1 MKKLDRRIARTR
13 KALGDAIIDLALEKN
28 YDQITVRD
36 LTHYANV
43 GYATFYRH
51 FKSKDALLSYVLQ
64 SALEDLK
71 NLVSQEDTVYDEA
84 LASYKYFSQNT
95 RLLRVYVDLPR
106 SNVARQLI
114 RKELAELVVERY
126 KERDSTGIPLEVSV
140 IHIIE
145 SAHELLRWYLH
156 NIEKYSL
163 EEVAVIYA
171 DLILGATE
179 STALVPREEWL
190 RENPTHQYNKPIN
203 ANEAPPRPAN

>member
-1 MKKLDRRIARTR
+1 MKKLDRRVARTR
-13 KALGDAIIDLALEKN
+13 KALGDAIIGLALEKD
-28 YDQITVRD
+28 YQQITVRD

-51 FKSKDALLSYVLQ
+51 FKSKDELLSYVLQ
-64 SALEDLK
+64 SALEELK
-71 NLVSQEDTVYDEA
+71 NVVAQEDTLYDEA

-114 RKELAELVVERY
+114 RKELAEIVVERY
-126 KERDSTGIPLEVSV
+126 KERDSTSVPLEVSV

-145 SAHELLRWYLH
+145 SAHELLRWYLQ
-156 NIEKYSL
+156 NTERYSL
-163 EEVAVIYA
+163 EEVASIYS

-190 RENPTHQYNKPIN
+190 KENPKHQYNRLIKVD
-203 ANEAPPRPAN
+203 

>member
-1 MKKLDRRIARTR
+1 MKKLDRRVARTR
-13 KALGDAIIDLALEKN
+13 KALGDAIIGLALEKD
-28 YDQITVRD
+28 YQQITVRD

-51 FKSKDALLSYVLQ
+51 FKSKDELLSYVLQ
-64 SALEDLK
+64 SALEELK
-71 NLVSQEDTVYDEA
+71 NVVAQEDTLYDEA

-114 RKELAELVVERY
+114 RKELAEIVVERY
-126 KERDSTGIPLEVSV
+126 KERDSTSVPLEVSV

-145 SAHELLRWYLH
+145 SAHELLRWYLQ
-156 NIEKYSL
+156 NTERYSL
-163 EEVAVIYA
+163 EEVASIYS

-179 STALVPREEWL
+179 STALAPRDEWL
-190 RENPTHQYNKPIN
+190 RENPKHQYNRLIKVD
-203 ANEAPPRPAN
+203 

>member
-13 KALGDAIIDLALEKN
+13 KALGDAIIDLALEKD
-28 YDQITVRD
+28 YHQITIRA

-51 FKSKDALLSYVLQ
+51 FKSKDELLSYVLQ
-64 SALEDLK
+64 SALEELK
-71 NLVSQEDTVYDEA
+71 HLVAQEDTLYDEA
-84 LASYKYFSQNT
+84 LASYKYFSQNA
-95 RLLRVYVDLPR
+95 RLFRVYIDLPR
-106 SNVARQLI
+106 TNVSRQLI

-163 EEVAVIYA
+163 EEVAAIYA
-171 DLILGATE
+171 DLILKATE

-190 RENPTHQYNKPIN
+190 RENPRHQYNKPIN
-203 ANEAPPRPAN
+203 ANEAPPRPAS